1 MEQLLSLY
9 GSSICC
15 CPSCE
20 CAECKYFVNGTCTS
34 RSAVDIDIEA
44 DSDIDISDSQSVR
57 R

>member
-20 CAECKYFVNGTCTS
+20 CVECKYFINGTCTS